1 MTNSGFEVLAHRA
14 DNVLM
19 IVRRFSGGA
28 TAARCARLA
37 VREEL
42 GEALPQRRLADVEL
56 LVSELATN
64 SVRHAGCGESDEIA
78 IEADVSPTGCACACS
93 TPGQGFEVHTPE
105 PPATG
110 AAGGYGLV
118 LLERLSDRWGVQRGD
133 GFGVWF
139 EVQRERLPFGD
150 ERSPR
155 AQTA

>member
-1 MTNSGFEVLAHRA
+1 
-14 DNVLM
+14 M

-28 TAARCARLA
+28 MAARCARLA

-42 GEALPQRRLADVEL
+42 GEALPRRQLADVEL

-64 SVRHAGCGESDEIA
+64 SVRHAGCGETDEIS
-78 IEADVSPTGCACACS
+78 IRADVKPDRVRVSMFDLGD
-93 TPGQGFEVHTPE
+93 GFDVHTPE
-105 PPATG
+105 PPSTG

-150 ERSPR
+150 ERRPR

>member
-1 MTNSGFEVLAHRA
+1 
-14 DNVLM
+14 M

-42 GEALPQRRLADVEL
+42 GEALPRRRLADVEL

-78 IEADVSPTGCACACS
+78 IEADVEPDRVRVRLFDT
-93 TPGQGFEVHTPE
+93 GQGFEVHTPE
-105 PPATG
+105 PPASG

-118 LLERLSDRWGVQRGD
+118 LLERLSDRWGVQREN
-133 GFGVWF
+133 GFSVWF

-150 ERSPR
+150 DRGPR
-155 AQTA
+155 ARAA